1 MNFRDLVTR
10 LDLIENAGLTLA
22 TVKSA
27 EDAARDKAAT
37 EKTKGG
43 WTGFTSWD
51 PKTAGNIAVAL
62 IAQQN
67 KLEGLFNSD
76 GDFVVAYGDNEWS
89 SKQGQSPRVAPP
101 TPADWKP
108 LASLGLIP
116 DNAKGPAGLTDW
128 LTGGKSRDEFTAAQ
142 QQSAGMQQTDMQKAD
157 AVDALINQLQS
168 QTTAPA
174 AVASADAETD
184 GSENT
189 PEFAEGMYES
199 LVESF
204 GYIPEMS
211 PKDALAVIRTGK
223 SAIGK
228 FFGQGAKAAKEAE
241 EALVKELG
249 EKVKVTNNR
258 GEVEIWTGR
267 DPGPGSATSG
277 RYEYWLENPKRGGL
291 EARISPADMK
301 ARKDAEPK
309 AWIDNPSGIVDSE
322 GKAIQVP
329 APVPPKAAITTT
341 NILDEPIPSAD
352 PVEIVGTFMDWAK
365 TGRPD
370 LHKEMV
376 KMTPAQKTG
385 FTQAVGKKLKTVG
398 YITLAILVALFI
410 WWLSKYFKSDDKKVE
425 PVANAGAKTSED
437 GSAAIGTTIPSD
449 EMNWLIINAGN
460 LAGQSITKGK
470 DGVWKSEKGATATDP
485 EVIKKIEEIA
495 KQSPEQRKQILAS
508 QNNFSVYLWD
518 NPASGGGNP
527 NISTSQSAPVPSTTW
542 GVR

>member
-22 TVKSA
+22 TVKAA
-27 EDAARDKAAT
+27 EDAARDKAAA
-37 EKTKGG
+37 EKAKGG

-51 PKTAGNIAVAL
+51 PKTAGNIAIAKL
-62 IAQQN
+62 AQQN
-67 KLEGLFNSD
+67 RLEGLFNSE
-76 GDFVVAYGDNEWS
+76 GDFIIAYGNNEWS
-89 SKQGQSPRVAPP
+89 SKEGQSPRVAPP
-101 TPADWKP
+101 TPEDWKP

-116 DNAKGPAGLTDW
+116 DNAKGPAGLTSW
-128 LTGGKSRDEFTAAQ
+128 LTGGKSDSEFKAAKD
-142 QQSAGMQQTDMQKAD
+142 QSAGMQKTDVQKMGDVEAE
-157 AVDALINQLQS
+157 INQFQS
-168 QTTAPA
+168 QTDTPA
-174 AVASADAETD
+174 TSTVASADGESD
-184 GSENT
+184 DSENT

-204 GYIPEMS
+204 GYVPEAAPPS
-211 PKDALAVIRTGK
+211 PKTI

-228 FFGQGAKAAKEAE
+228 FFGKGAKAAKEAE

-249 EKVKVTNNR
+249 EKVKVTNKR
-258 GEVEIWTGR
+258 GEVETWEQVA
-267 DPGPGSATSG
+267 PGPGSVTG
-277 RYEYWLENPKRGGL
+277 GQYEYWLDVPGKTR
-291 EARISPADMK
+291 ARISPADMK

-309 AWIDNPSGIVDSE
+309 AWMDNPSGIVDSE

-329 APVPPKAAITTT
+329 APVTPKAAITTA
-341 NILDEPIPSAD
+341 NILDEPIPSSD

-385 FTQAVGKKLKTVG
+385 FTQAVGKKLKTFG
-398 YITLAILVALFI
+398 YITLAILIALFI

-425 PVANAGAKTSED
+425 PTANAGSKTSED
-437 GSAAIGTTIPSD
+437 GSAAIGTTIPGD

-470 DGVWKSEKGATATDP
+470 DGVWRSQKGATATDP
-485 EVIKKIEEIA
+485 AVIKKIEEIA
-495 KQSPEQRKQILAS
+495 KQSSAVRKQVLAN
-508 QNNFSVYLWD
+508 QNNFSVELWD
-518 NPASGGGNP
+518 GPASGGGNP
-527 NISTSQSAPVPSTTW
+527 DIATSQSAPVPTTTW

>member
-1 MNFRDLVTR
+1 MNFKDLVTR

-27 EDAARDKAAT
+27 EDAARDKAVA

-168 QTTAPA
+168 QTDTPA
-174 AVASADAETD
+174 AVASADNEND
-184 GSENT
+184 DSE
-189 PEFAEGMYES
+189 EKQESAKGMYES

-204 GYIPEMS
+204 GYIPEAPT
-211 PKDALAVIRTGK
+211 PKTVGDVIRTGK

-228 FFGQGAKAAKEAE
+228 FFGQGAKAAE

-258 GEVEIWTGR
+258 GEVEIWTVTKPPTNYGNDR
-267 DPGPGSATSG
+267 Q
-277 RYEYWLENPKRGGL
+277 YEYWLENPKRGRL

-309 AWIDNPSGIVDSE
+309 AWMNNPNGIVDSE

-425 PVANAGAKTSED
+425 PVANAGTKTSED
-437 GSAAIGTTIPSD
+437 GSAAIGTTIPGD
-449 EMNWLIINAGN
+449 EMNWLYINAGN

-470 DGVWKSEKGATATDP
+470 DGVWKSEKGATAVDP

-495 KQSPEQRKQILAS
+495 KQSPEQRKKVLAN
-508 QNNFSVYLWD
+508 QNNFSAYLWD

-527 NISTSQSAPVPSTTW
+527 NISISQSAPVPSTTW

>member
-27 EDAARDKAAT
+27 EDAARDKAAA

-116 DNAKGPAGLTDW
+116 NNAKGPAGLTDW

-168 QTTAPA
+168 QTDTPA
-174 AVASADAETD
+174 AVASADGEND
-184 GSENT
+184 DSEEKQ
-189 PEFAEGMYES
+189 EFAEGMYES

-204 GYIPEMS
+204 GYIPEAAPPS
-211 PKDALAVIRTGK
+211 PKTI

-228 FFGQGAKAAKEAE
+228 FFGKGAKAAKEAE

-249 EKVKVTNNR
+249 EKVKVTNKR
-258 GEVEIWTGR
+258 GEVETWEQVA
-267 DPGPGSATSG
+267 PGPGSVTG
-277 RYEYWLENPKRGGL
+277 GQYEYWLDVPGKTR
-291 EARISPADMK
+291 ARISPADMK

-309 AWIDNPSGIVDSE
+309 AWMDNPSGIVDSE

-329 APVPPKAAITTT
+329 APVTPKAAITTA
-341 NILDEPIPSAD
+341 NILDEPIPSSD

-385 FTQAVGKKLKTVG
+385 FTQAVGKKLKTAG
-398 YITLAILVALFI
+398 YITLAILIALFI

-425 PVANAGAKTSED
+425 PTANAGSKTSED
-437 GSAAIGTTIPSD
+437 GSAAIGTTIPGD
-449 EMNWLIINAGN
+449 EMNWLYVDAGN
-460 LAGQSITKGK
+460 LSGQSITKGK
-470 DGVWKSEKGATATDP
+470 DGVWRSQKGATATDP
-485 EVIKKIEEIA
+485 AVIKKIEEIA
-495 KQSPEQRKQILAS
+495 KQSPEQRKQVLAN
-508 QNNFSVYLWD
+508 QNNFSVELWD
-518 NPASGGGNP
+518 GPASGGGNP
-527 NISTSQSAPVPSTTW
+527 DIATSQSAPVPTTTW